1 VIALSPGRT
10 LCCKCV
16 GNLDKFGF
24 QDREDPISTRDCANC
39 PKVQAEPR
47 AVWAAPRRKEPLS
60 GILNVDKPPGM
71 TSHDVVD
78 AVRRIAGQ
86 RKVGHA
92 GTLDPMATGVL
103 LLCLGQATRV
113 AEYLMAGRKRYRATI
128 VLGMTTDTYDAD
140 GEMAS
145 DGGRTDFSREEIEAA
160 LAAFSGRIEQVP
172 PMYSALKRD
181 GQPLYKLAR
190 KGKTVELEP
199 RSVVIYET
207 TLLDW
212 NEPSLTVEVVCSSGT
227 YIRSLAH
234 DLGQRLGGGAHLGSL
249 ARLSSGSFKLE
260 DAVSLARLEEAFQH
274 GQESAYLIPSDE
286 ALLDWPAMI
295 VGADEARRI
304 VHGQPLSGDQPAP
317 TETALCRA
325 YSIHGDFL
333 AIMSY
338 EPERGWWHPKKVFA
352 SA

>member
-1 VIALSPGRT
+1 MSA
-10 LCCKCV
+10 
-16 GNLDKFGF
+16 
-24 QDREDPISTRDCANC
+24 RDCANC
-39 PKVQAEPR
+39 PKAQVEPIAR
-47 AVWAAPRRKEPLS
+47 WTAPRRKEPLS
-60 GILNVDKPPGM
+60 GILNVDKPAGM

-78 AVRRIAGQ
+78 VVRRISGQ

-113 AEYLMAGRKRYRATI
+113 AEYLVAGRKRYRATI
-128 VLGMTTDTYDAD
+128 VLGMTTDTYDVD

-145 DGGRTDFSREEIEAA
+145 SGGRTDFSREEVDAG
-160 LAAFSGRIEQVP
+160 LAAFSGHIEQVP

-190 KGKTVELEP
+190 RGKTVEREP
-199 RSVVIYET
+199 RPVVIYET

-212 NEPSLTVEVVCSSGT
+212 EEPSLIVEVVCSSGT

-234 DLGQRLGGGAHLGSL
+234 DLGQRLGGGAYLASL
-249 ARLSSGSFKLE
+249 VRLSSGSFELE

-286 ALLDWPAMI
+286 ALLDWPAMV
-295 VGADEARRI
+295 VGVDEVRRI
-304 VHGQPLSGDQPAP
+304 VHGQPLPGEQPAAA
-317 TETALCRA
+317 EMRLCRA
-325 YSIHGDFL
+325 YSVHGDFL
-333 AIMSY
+333 AIMAY
-338 EPERGWWHPKKVFA
+338 EPERGWWQPKKVFA
-352 SA
+352 SG